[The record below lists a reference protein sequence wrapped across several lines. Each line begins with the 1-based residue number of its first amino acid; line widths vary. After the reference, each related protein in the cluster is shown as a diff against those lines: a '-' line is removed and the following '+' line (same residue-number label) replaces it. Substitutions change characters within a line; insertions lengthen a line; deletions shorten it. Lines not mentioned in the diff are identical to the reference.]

1 MKKSTRIASY
11 IAIFGVVFCAGL
23 LIGNTMPTRS
33 LSVVNGYN
41 PVATGGTV
49 QEGGNLDLS
58 TFWQVRNLLKDKY
71 IHTESLKDQEMVW
84 GATRGMV
91 AALGDKFTEYMDP
104 TETKDFNDSL
114 NDQLEGIGAELT
126 VRDGALVVVSTIK
139 NSPAQKA
146 GLLPDDIVYKI
157 DTKET
162 GDMTLYDAIKK
173 IRGAKD
179 TAVTLT
185 LLRKAKD
192 KPFDVKIIRDAIT
205 VASVTYEEVVKGI
218 WHLSVNQFSDG
229 TKIEFNKAINEIKL
243 KNPKGII
250 LDLRWDGGGYLNGA
264 VDVLS
269 AFFKGDTHVVSIE
282 YKDKQSNEKLKT
294 DGSAA
299 FPDLPLV
306 VLVNK
311 GSASASEIVAAAIQ
325 DLKRGVIMGS
335 VSYGKGTV
343 QEVDPLPDGSS
354 LRYTIAKWNAPTGRN
369 INGIGITPD
378 IIVEPKEEDVDKKF
392 DRQLDEAEKYLKG
405 VKSAK

>member
-392 DRQLDEAEKYLKG
+392 DRQLDEAEKYLKN
-405 VKSAK
+405 K

>member
-49 QEGGNLDLS
+49 QDDGNLDLS

-378 IIVEPKEEDVDKKF
+378 IIVEPKDEDVDKKF
-392 DRQLDEAEKYLKG
+392 DRQLDEAEKYLNG